1 MPLGL
6 LARCVALLMP
16 PRHSS
21 LRPMQYKMDGGVL
34 QMPIILKEIRQS
46 VKNYVDM
53 LTAALTA
60 VRQIMQ
66 TCAALSV
73 LIQYRPLAVIT

>member
-6 LARCVALLMP
+6 LARCMALSMS

-21 LRPMQYKMDGGVL
+21 LRLVQYKMDRGVL
-34 QMPIILKEIRQS
+34 QMPIILKEIKQS
-46 VKNYVDM
+46 GKSHVDM

-66 TCAALSV
+66 TCAALSM
-73 LIQYRPLAVIT
+73 LIQYRPLAAIT